1 MSKEQLKK
9 EFIKAY
15 TDNRWKMPMT
25 ESLGKLF
32 DVYYSK
38 LQEKDRIQFNALLK
52 WHEERHKLK
61 GMLKFEGESNI
72 AKSFTN
78 ALLKIKNLET
88 KLAEHKLTENASEFL
103 DEYRAMKKQLAKE
116 KELRQAAEKVIKALT
131 DRIMPQ
137 EYQKLKI

>member
-1 MSKEQLKK
+1 MSKEQLRE
-9 EFIKAY
+9 EFDNQINNHDDFWISEKA
-15 TDNRWKMPMT
+15 
-25 ESLGKLF
+25 F
-32 DVYYSK
+32 DWFYSK

-61 GMLKFEGESNI
+61 AELKTWKEESERQW
-72 AKSFTN
+72 
-78 ALLKIKNLET
+78 LKIKNSQI
-88 KLAEHKLTENASEFL
+88 KEHKLTANASEFL